1 MLAERRLGG
10 DMTGKRTVLAAA
22 AVSVATFVLFGGI
35 ARAAA
40 PTATTGP
47 ATAIGATTA
56 TVTGTV
62 APGGQATTWYVQ
74 YGTSTSYGAQ
84 TAKAN
89 AGSGTTAVNITSN
102 LTGLKAG
109 ATYHYRV
116 VATNSTSTVHGS
128 DAVFTTLTPPGAA
141 TGAATGIGT
150 TTATLNGTVDPNSRD
165 TTFYFEY
172 GTSTSYGTKTAVK
185 SAGSDASP
193 QNEAAAISKLAVGKT
208 YHFRIVATSDAGT
221 TTGADARF
229 TTSAA
234 PVAVTADA
242 TPIAVTTATLRGQ
255 VTPNGL
261 ATTWWFEY
269 GTSVSYGLKTAS
281 HSAGS
286 GTTARAVSDGVTKL
300 TAGKSYHFRL
310 VAQNSS
316 GRVYGLDHVFT
327 TVGAPIATTGSAQSI
342 GPDTA
347 QLTGSLDPLGRSTT
361 WWFDYGTT
369 TKYGKSTTHRSAGS
383 KAGAQTVTAPLTGL
397 AANTAYHYRLVAKSD
412 GGTRYGADVTFTTNG
427 VSLVVAARQVVFGG
441 RIQLT
446 GTVPT
451 HTAGEQVV
459 IFSKPYGIASARSV
473 ATVLTGAN
481 GAWSYLA
488 RPQIATAYQASWR
501 NGLSPAVNV
510 SVHPRI
516 ALTRYKNGHFF
527 IRVSGAHGFPHRV
540 VQLQR
545 KVGTRWVT
553 IKRVRLGLRS
563 RVEFRVTLPKGR
575 STVRGAFSV
584 NQAGAGY
591 LGGTSRTL
599 LVKRPA

>member
-1 MLAERRLGG
+1 
-10 DMTGKRTVLAAA
+10 MTGKRTMLAAA
-22 AVSVATFVLFGGI
+22 ALSAAATFVLVGGV

-62 APGGQATTWYVQ
+62 VPGGQATTWYIQ
-74 YGTSTSYGAQ
+74 YGATTAYGSQ

-89 AGSGTTAVNITSN
+89 AGSGTVAVSVTSN
-102 LTGLKAG
+102 LAGLKAG
-109 ATYHYRV
+109 STYHYRV
-116 VATNSTSTVHGS
+116 VASNGAGTVHGS
-128 DAVFTTLTPPGAA
+128 DAVFTTLTPPGAT
-141 TGAATGIGT
+141 TGAATGIGS

-172 GTSTSYGTKTAVK
+172 GTSTSYGTKTAVR
-185 SAGSDASP
+185 SAGSGASP
-193 QNEAAAISKLAVGKT
+193 QNEAVGIASLQVGKT

-221 TTGADARF
+221 ATGSDATF
-229 TTSAA
+229 TTSSA

-242 TPIAVTTATLRGQ
+242 TAVSVASATLRGQ

-261 ATTWWFEY
+261 STTWWFEY
-269 GTSVSYGLKTAS
+269 GTSVSYGQKTAS
-281 HSAGS
+281 QSAGS

-300 TAGKSYHFRL
+300 TAGNSYHFRL

-316 GRVYGLDHVFT
+316 GRVFGLDRVFT
-327 TVGAPIATTGSAQSI
+327 TVGAPTATTGSAQWV

-347 QLTGSLDPLGRSTT
+347 QLTGSLDTLGRATT

-383 KAGAQTVTAPLTGL
+383 KAGAQAVTAPLTGL
-397 AANTAYHYRLVAKSD
+397 AANTAYHYRLVATSD
-412 GGTRYGADVTFTTNG
+412 GGTRYGTDATFTTTG
-427 VSLVVAARQVVFGG
+427 VSLVLAARQVVFGG
-441 RIQLT
+441 RVQLT

-481 GAWSYLA
+481 GVWTYLA

-501 NGLSPAVNV
+501 SGLSVAVSV
-510 SVHPRI
+510 AVHPRVTI
-516 ALTRYKNGHFF
+516 ARHKNGRFL
-527 IRVSGAHGFPHRV
+527 IAVSGAHGFPHRV

-545 KVGTRWVT
+545 KIGTRWVT

-563 RVEFRVTLPKGR
+563 RVEFRATIPTGR
-575 STVRGAFSV
+575 STVRAAFSV
-584 NQAGAGY
+584 NQAGPGY
-591 LGGTSRTL
+591 LGGKSRALTFT
-599 LVKRPA
+599 RS

>member
-1 MLAERRLGG
+1 MLAAV
-10 DMTGKRTVLAAA
+10 TVSA
-22 AVSVATFVLFGGI
+22 ATFMLFGGI

-56 TVTGTV
+56 TVTGSV
-62 APGGQATTWYVQ
+62 VPGGQATTWYVE
-74 YGTSTSYGAQ
+74 YGTSTSYGSQ
-84 TAKAN
+84 TTKAN
-89 AGSGTTAVNITSN
+89 AGSGTGSVNVTTN
-102 LTGLKAG
+102 LASLKAG
-109 ATYHYRV
+109 STYHYRV
-116 VATNSTSTVHGS
+116 VATNGTGTAHGG
-128 DAVFTTLTPPGAA
+128 DAVFTTLTPPGAT
-141 TGAATGIGT
+141 TGAATAIGT

-185 SAGSDASP
+185 SAGSGASP
-193 QNEAAAISKLAVGKT
+193 QNEAVGISKLAVGKT
-208 YHFRIVATSDAGT
+208 YHFRIVATSDAGV
-221 TTGADARF
+221 TTGADATF
-229 TTSAA
+229 TTSSA

-242 TPIAVTTATLRGQ
+242 SPVAVTTATLRGQ

-261 ATTWWFEY
+261 STTWWFEY
-269 GTSVSYGLKTAS
+269 GTTVGYGLKTAS
-281 HSAGS
+281 NSAGS
-286 GTTARAVSDGVTKL
+286 GTTARAVSAGITKL
-300 TAGKSYHFRL
+300 TAGTSYHFRL

-316 GRVYGLDHVFT
+316 GRVFGLDRVLT
-327 TVGAPIATTGSAQSI
+327 TIGAPNATTGAAQAI
-342 GPDTA
+342 GSDTA
-347 QLTGSLDPLGRSTT
+347 QLTGSLDTLGRSTT

-383 KAGAQTVTAPLTGL
+383 KAGSQNVVAPITGL

-412 GGTRYGADVTFTTNG
+412 GGTRFGADLSFSTTGVT
-427 VSLVVAARQVVFGG
+427 LVLAARQVVFGG
-441 RIQLT
+441 RVQMT
-446 GTVPT
+446 GSVPT

-459 IFSKPYGIASARSV
+459 IFSKPYGTTSARSV

-481 GAWSYLA
+481 GTWTYLA

-501 NGLSPAVNV
+501 GGLSAAVNV
-510 SVHPRI
+510 AVHPRV
-516 ALTRYKNGHFF
+516 ALTRYKSGHFF

-545 KVGTRWVT
+545 KIGTRWVT

-563 RVEFRVTLPKGR
+563 RIEFRATIPKGR
-575 STVRGAFSV
+575 STVRAAFSV

-591 LGGTSRTL
+591 LGGTSRALTFT
-599 LVKRPA
+599 RA

>member
-1 MLAERRLGG
+1 MLVVVAAS
-10 DMTGKRTVLAAA
+10 TV
-22 AVSVATFVLFGGI
+22 TFVFFGGL

-56 TVTGTV
+56 TVTGSV
-62 APGGQATTWYVQ
+62 VPGGLATTWYVQ
-74 YGTSTSYGAQ
+74 YGTSTSYGSQ

-89 AGSGTTAVNITSN
+89 AGSGTATVSITSN
-102 LTGLKAG
+102 LADLKPG

-116 VATNSTSTVHGS
+116 VATNTTGTAHGS
-128 DAVFTTLTPPGAA
+128 DAVFTTLTPPGAT

-150 TTATLNGTVDPNSRD
+150 TSATLNGTVDPNSRD

-185 SAGSDASP
+185 SAGSGASP
-193 QNEAAAISKLAVGKT
+193 QNEAVAVSKLQVGKT

-221 TTGADARF
+221 ATGSDATF
-229 TTSAA
+229 TTSSA

-242 TPIAVTTATLRGQ
+242 TPVAVTTATLRGQ

-261 ATTWWFEY
+261 STTWWFEY

-286 GTTARAVSDGVTKL
+286 GTTARAVSDGITKL

-316 GRVYGLDHVFT
+316 GRVYGLDRLFT
-327 TVGAPIATTGSAQSI
+327 TVGAPAVTTGAAQSV
-342 GPDTA
+342 GADTA
-347 QLTGSLDPLGRSTT
+347 QLTGSLDTHGRSTT

-369 TKYGKSTTHRSAGS
+369 TKYGKLTAHRSAGS
-383 KAGAQTVTAPLTGL
+383 KAGTQTVTAPLTAL
-397 AANTAYHYRLVAKSD
+397 AATTTYHYRLVAQSD
-412 GGTRYGADVTFTTNG
+412 GGTRYGADLTFATAG
-427 VSLVVAARQVVFGG
+427 VSLTVAARQVVFGG
-441 RIQLT
+441 RIKLT

-459 IFSKPYGIASARSV
+459 VFSKTYGSGSFRSV
-473 ATVLTGAN
+473 ATVLSGAD
-481 GAWSYLA
+481 GVWTYLV
-488 RPQIATAYQASWR
+488 RPRIATAYQASWR
-501 NGLSPAVNV
+501 NGLSGAVSV
-510 SVHPRI
+510 GVHPRI
-516 ALTRYKNGHFF
+516 GLTRYRNGHFF
-527 IRVSGAHGFPHRV
+527 VSVSGNHPFAHKI

-563 RVEFRVTLPKGR
+563 RVEFRATLPKGR
-575 STVRGAFSV
+575 STVRVAFSV

-591 LGGTSRTL
+591 LGGTSRSLT
-599 LVKRPA
+599 VTRR

>member
-1 MLAERRLGG
+1 M
-10 DMTGKRTVLAAA
+10 
-22 AVSVATFVLFGGI
+22 
-35 ARAAA
+35 
-40 PTATTGP
+40 
-47 ATAIGATTA
+47 
-56 TVTGTV
+56 
-62 APGGQATTWYVQ
+62 
-74 YGTSTSYGAQ
+74 
-84 TAKAN
+84 
-89 AGSGTTAVNITSN
+89 NITSN
-102 LTGLKAG
+102 LASLKAG
-109 ATYHYRV
+109 STYHYRV
-116 VATNSTSTVHGS
+116 VASNSTGTVHGS
-128 DAVFTTLTPPGAA
+128 DAVFTTLTPPGAT

-185 SAGSDASP
+185 SAGSGASP
-193 QNEAAAISKLAVGKT
+193 QNEAVGISKLSVGKT

-221 TTGADARF
+221 TTGADATF
-229 TTSAA
+229 TTSSA
-234 PVAVTADA
+234 PVAETADA
-242 TPIAVTTATLRGQ
+242 SPVAVTTATLRGQ

-269 GTSVSYGLKTAS
+269 GTSLSYGQKTAS

-316 GRVYGLDHVFT
+316 GRVFG
-327 TVGAPIATTGSAQSI
+327 VGSPVHDRRRADGATTGAAQSV

-347 QLTGSLDPLGRSTT
+347 QLTGSLDTLGRSTT

-397 AANTAYHYRLVAKSD
+397 AANTAYHYRLVARSD
-412 GGTRYGADVTFTTNG
+412 GGTRYGADATFSTIG
-427 VSLVVAARQVVFGG
+427 VSLVLAARQVVFGG
-441 RIQLT
+441 RVQLT

-481 GAWSYLA
+481 GVWTYLA

-501 NGLSPAVNV
+501 SGLSAAVSV
-510 SVHPRI
+510 AVHPRVTI
-516 ALTRYKNGHFF
+516 TRYKNGHFF
-527 IRVSGAHGFPHRV
+527 ISVSGAHGFPHRV

-545 KVGTRWVT
+545 KIGTRWVT

-563 RVEFRVTLPKGR
+563 RVEFRATIPKGR
-575 STVRGAFSV
+575 STVRAAFSV

-591 LGGTSRTL
+591 LGGTSRALTFT
-599 LVKRPA
+599 RS

>member
-1 MLAERRLGG
+1 MLAAATIGG
-10 DMTGKRTVLAAA
+10 VMTGKRTVLFAVAA
-22 AVSVATFVLFGGI
+22 SVVPLVLFGAI

-62 APGGQATTWYVQ
+62 VPGGQATSWYVQ

-102 LTGLKAG
+102 LASLKAG
-109 ATYHYRV
+109 STYHYRV
-116 VATNSTSTVHGS
+116 VATNTAGTVHGS
-128 DAVFTTLTPPGAA
+128 DAVFTTLTPPGAT
-141 TGAATGIGT
+141 TGSATGIGT

-172 GTSTSYGTKTAVK
+172 GTSTTYGTKTAVK
-185 SAGSDASP
+185 SAGAGASP
-193 QNEAAAISKLAVGKT
+193 QNEAVGISKLQVGKT

-221 TTGADARF
+221 SSGADATF
-229 TTSAA
+229 TTSSA
-234 PVAVTADA
+234 PVAETTDA
-242 TPIAVTTATLRGQ
+242 SPVAVTTATLRGQ

-261 ATTWWFEY
+261 STTWWFEY
-269 GTSVSYGLKTAS
+269 GTSLSYGQKTAS
-281 HSAGS
+281 QSAGS
-286 GTTARAVSDGVTKL
+286 GTTARPVSDGVTKL
-300 TAGKSYHFRL
+300 AAGKSYHFRL

-316 GRVYGLDHVFT
+316 GRVFGVDRLFT
-327 TVGAPIATTGSAQSI
+327 TVGAPRATTGAAQSI

-347 QLTGSLDPLGRSTT
+347 QLTGSLDTLGRSTT

-369 TKYGKSTTHRSAGS
+369 TKYGRSTTHRSAGS
-383 KAGAQTVTAPLTGL
+383 KAGTQAVTAPLTGL
-397 AANTAYHYRLVAKSD
+397 AANTAYHYRLVARSD
-412 GGTRYGADVTFTTNG
+412 GGTRFGADVSFSTIG
-427 VSLVVAARQVVFGG
+427 VSLVLAARQVVFGG
-441 RIQLT
+441 RVQLT
-446 GTVPT
+446 GSVPT

-473 ATVLTGAN
+473 ATVLSGAN
-481 GAWSYLA
+481 GTWTYLA

-501 NGLSPAVNV
+501 SGLTAAVSV
-510 SVHPRI
+510 AVHPRVTI
-516 ALTRYKNGHFF
+516 TRYKNGHFF

-545 KVGTRWVT
+545 KIGVRWVT
-553 IKRVRLGLRS
+553 IRRVRLGLRS
-563 RVEFRVTLPKGR
+563 RVEFRATLPKGR
-575 STVRGAFSV
+575 STVRAAFSV

-591 LGGTSRTL
+591 LGGTSRALTFS
-599 LVKRPA
+599 RS

>member
-1 MLAERRLGG
+1 
-10 DMTGKRTVLAAA
+10 MTGKRTVLAAV
-22 AVSVATFVLFGGI
+22 AVSAVTFVLFGGI
-35 ARAAA
+35 ARAGA

-56 TVTGTV
+56 TVTGIV
-62 APGGQATTWYVQ
+62 LPGGEATTAYVQ
-74 YGTSTSYGAQ
+74 YGTSTSYGSQ
-84 TAKAN
+84 TAKTN
-89 AGSGTTAVNITSN
+89 AGSGTAAVNITAN
-102 LTGLKAG
+102 LTSLKAG
-109 ATYHYRV
+109 STYHYRV
-116 VATNSTSTVHGS
+116 VAANSAGTVHGS
-128 DAVFTTLTPPGAA
+128 DAVFTTLTPPGAT

-172 GTSTSYGTKTAVK
+172 GTSTSYGTKTPVK
-185 SAGSDASP
+185 SAGSGPSA
-193 QNEAAAISKLAVGKT
+193 QNEAVAVSKLAVGKT

-221 TTGADARF
+221 TTGRDATF
-229 TTSAA
+229 ATSSA
-234 PVAVTADA
+234 PVVETADA
-242 TPIAVTTATLRGQ
+242 SAVGVTAATLRGE

-269 GTSVSYGLKTAS
+269 GSSLSYGQKTAS

-286 GTTARAVSDGVTKL
+286 GTTARAVSDVVTKL

-316 GRVYGLDHVFT
+316 GRVFGLDRLFT
-327 TVGAPIATTGSAQSI
+327 TVGAPNATTGAAQSI

-347 QLTGSLDPLGRSTT
+347 QLTGSLDSLGRSTT

-369 TKYGKSTTHRSAGS
+369 TKYGKSTPHRSAGS

-397 AANTAYHYRLVAKSD
+397 AANTAYHYRLVATSD
-412 GGTRYGADVTFTTNG
+412 GGTRYGADASFSTSG
-427 VSLVVAARQVVFGG
+427 VSLVVAARRVVFGG

-446 GTVPT
+446 GSVPT

-459 IFSKPYGIASARSV
+459 VFSKPYGVASARSV

-481 GAWSYLA
+481 GVWTYLA
-488 RPQIATAYQASWR
+488 RPQIATVYQASWR
-501 NGLSPAVNV
+501 SGLSAAA
-510 SVHPRI
+510 SIAVHPRVTI
-516 ALTRYKNGHFF
+516 TRYRSGHFF
-527 IRVSGAHGFPHRV
+527 IRVSGPHGFPHRV

-563 RVEFRVTLPKGR
+563 RIEFRATIPKGR

-591 LGGTSRTL
+591 LGGTSRALTFT
-599 LVKRPA
+599 RA